1 MGATTPE
8 GRIKRKLSKMLKD
21 KGIWYFYPASNGFG
35 RAGIPDLIAIVS
47 GQFVGLECKAD
58 PSKKPTALQIKCGQ
72 DIEKAG
78 GTWFLV
84 NSDEMIDNVAEFIDN
99 RVRG

>member
-8 GRIKRKLSKMLKD
+8 GRIKNKLSKMLRD

-35 RAGIPDLIAIVS
+35 RAGIPDLIAIVD
-47 GQFVGLECKAD
+47 GLFVGLECKAD
-58 PSKKPTALQIKCGQ
+58 PSKKPTALQKKCGE

-78 GTWFLV
+78 GVWFLV
-84 NSDEMIDNVAEFIDN
+84 NSDEMIQNVQEFIES
-99 RVRG
+99 RVQ

>member
-1 MGATTPE
+1 MAASTPE
-8 GRIKRKLSKMLKD
+8 GRIKRKLSKMLRD
-21 KGIWYFYPASNGFG
+21 KGVWYFYPASNGFG
-35 RAGIPDLIAIVS
+35 RAGIPDLIAIVD

-58 PSKKPTALQIKCGQ
+58 PTKKPTALQKKCGE

-84 NSDEMIDNVAEFIDN
+84 NSDDMIQNVQEFIEN
-99 RVRG
+99 RVHN